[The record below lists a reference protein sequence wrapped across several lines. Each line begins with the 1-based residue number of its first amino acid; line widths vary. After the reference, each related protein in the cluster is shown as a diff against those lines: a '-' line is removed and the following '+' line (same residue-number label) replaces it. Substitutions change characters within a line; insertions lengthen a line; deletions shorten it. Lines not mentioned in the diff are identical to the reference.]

1 MQGERNMHFSI
12 PIIRDCS
19 LSFLTR
25 APIDVFGR
33 EVLKQEQLAKE
44 VRAKKVE
51 QEKMQ
56 LAAREKVLIAEK
68 DEIIGEN
75 RFSIPLLLGAL
86 LLYVIFTFW

>member
-75 RFSIPLLLGAL
+75 RFFILLL
-86 LLYVIFTFW
+86 VPCCST